1 MPGEVIKRPILSRL
15 VGLACLVVL
24 TACGGGGRGSS
35 PSAPASPPVFIPQ
48 TAFANISAMT
58 GITHIFS
65 VDGSNT
71 GEYAKMGGGV
81 SASDVDRDGDIDLYL
96 VSGDGAPNAL
106 YLNDGDNNYSEAA
119 GAAGIDFVHLGSG
132 PAFGDIDSDGD
143 LDLFIAAV
151 EGDSV
156 YLLRN
161 DSGSFTDVT
170 ATSGFTTSAE
180 NSISASFSD
189 YDLDG
194 DLDLFIAHWG
204 NDRSINRSPSD

>member
-1 MPGEVIKRPILSRL
+1 
-15 VGLACLVVL
+15 
-24 TACGGGGRGSS
+24 
-35 PSAPASPPVFIPQ
+35 
-48 TAFANISAMT
+48 MT
-58 GITHIFS
+58 GVTHIFS

-71 GEYAKMGGGV
+71 GEPAKMGGGL
-81 SASDVDRDGDIDLYL
+81 SATDVDRDGDIDLYL
-96 VSGDGAPNAL
+96 VGGDGAPNAL

-143 LDLFIAAV
+143 LDLFIGAV

-161 DSGSFTDVT
+161 DSGTFTDVT
-170 ATSGFTTSAE
+170 ATSGLTNSAE

-204 NDRSINRSPSD
+204 NDQQADTETLWDNNGDGTFASASIPSGIAGQLITQVGSQFVDWSFAPMMSDIDR